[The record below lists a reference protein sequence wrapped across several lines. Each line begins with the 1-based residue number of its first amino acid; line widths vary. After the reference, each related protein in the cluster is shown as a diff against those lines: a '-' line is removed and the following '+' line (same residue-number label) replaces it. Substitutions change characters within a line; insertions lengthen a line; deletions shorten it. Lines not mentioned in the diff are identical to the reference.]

1 MEGRFRL
8 YANNANN
15 SHELNGFCLIKCAAG
30 LDGIDGH
37 RTLGD
42 KAGLAGKR
50 DIAQDDDFRTGLSFT
65 RVHELSDFLS

>member
-1 MEGRFRL
+1 M
-8 YANNANN
+8 
-15 SHELNGFCLIKCAAG
+15 IKCAGG

-42 KAGLAGKR
+42 QAGLAGKR

-65 RVHELSDFLS
+65 CVHQLSEVLS

>member
-1 MEGRFRL
+1 M
-8 YANNANN
+8 
-15 SHELNGFCLIKCAAG
+15 IKCAGG

-65 RVHELSDFLS
+65 RVHELSEVLS